1 MTNEKPV
8 GHQVPSRP
16 RLLYIDNL
24 RILLTTLV
32 IMHHFA
38 LGYGAPGDWVYNEK
52 GPMSDISN
60 ILMTLFLVINQS
72 FFMGF
77 FFMISSYFSP
87 GSVDRKGSRVL
98 LIDRLKRLGIPLLFY
113 MFVINPLTLYPVEK
127 LYGFTGTL
135 GEMFSLFL
143 FDLRNWNFG
152 VMWFVATLL
161 FFALVYLIWRQLAKS
176 SDSPA
181 QSEGKA
187 PSNAAIAIFALA
199 LGVATF
205 IVRIWIP
212 VGYQVPLL
220 NIQPPH
226 FVQYIALYIVGIIAY
241 RRDWFEKLS
250 DSQGKTWLVV
260 VLVLIVLF
268 PVLFIAGGAMEGA
281 LEPFFGGL
289 HWQNFAYAVWEEF
302 MCVAM
307 TITLLVWFRKRFA
320 EQGPLAQAMSG
331 GAYATYVFHP
341 VVIVWLAVAL
351 RGIRLDMA
359 LKYVLVVPFAVGLA
373 FLTGY
378 LVKKL
383 PVVRSIL

>member
-8 GHQVPSRP
+8 EKAPSKP

-24 RILLTTLV
+24 RILLTILV

-38 LGYGAPGDWVYNEK
+38 IGYGAPGDWIYNED
-52 GPMSDISN
+52 GPMSEISS

-87 GSVDRKGSRVL
+87 GSVDRKGSKVF
-98 LIDRLKRLGIPLLFY
+98 LIDRLKRLGIPLIFY
-113 MFVINPLTLYPVEK
+113 MFVINPLTIYPVAK
-127 LYGFTGTL
+127 LDGYSGTL
-135 GEMFSLFL
+135 WELFYQNL
-143 FDLRNWNFG
+143 TNLRNWNFG

-161 FFALVYLIWRQLAKS
+161 VFALVYLLWRQLTKTPDA
-176 SDSPA
+176 PA

-187 PSNAAIAIFALA
+187 PGNAAIAIFALA

-205 IVRIWIP
+205 LVRIWLP
-212 VGYQVPLL
+212 VGYQVPFL

-226 FVQYIALYIVGIIAY
+226 FVQYIALYIIGIIAY
-241 RRDWFEKLS
+241 RRNWFENLS
-250 DSQGKTWLVV
+250 DSQGKTWRWV
-260 VLVLIVLF
+260 VLVLLALF
-268 PVLFIAGGAMEGA
+268 PVLFIAGGAMEGV
-281 LEPFFGGL
+281 LDPFFGGL
-289 HWQNFAYAVWEEF
+289 TWQSFAYAVWEEV
-302 MCVAM
+302 MCIAM
-307 TITLLVWFRKRFA
+307 VITLLVWFRKHFT
-320 EQGPLAQAMSG
+320 EQGPLAKAMSG

-341 VVIVWLAVAL
+341 IVIVGLAIAL

-383 PVVRSIL
+383 PLARRIL